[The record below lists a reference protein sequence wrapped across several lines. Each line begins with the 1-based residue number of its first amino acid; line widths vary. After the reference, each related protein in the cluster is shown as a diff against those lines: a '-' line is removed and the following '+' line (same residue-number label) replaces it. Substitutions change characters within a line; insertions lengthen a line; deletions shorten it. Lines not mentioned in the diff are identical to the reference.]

1 MSMPRR
7 HPASSH
13 VWTPDQRLA
22 ISYTELFVIV
32 SVSALQIKAI
42 IDTVP
47 ISTWNERCST
57 KMSKFWHA
65 TMFYIATT
73 LIATYAII
81 LNIALPS
88 DFCGNALMAFLPPYY
103 LVRWALYTLLTAKG
117 DAMNVANSHAALF
130 RGVWICAAF
139 VTPVLLSIYTGAIL
153 SAWNLEMANVDG
165 KELCIANPDHLSSTE
180 IAAISA
186 LTLVIVVM
194 DILIFTSSTFSLAPP
209 ICILALSSTLA
220 YHFAFLTVN
229 LENRFAVIRV
239 DLDYLL
245 LDITVNF
252 IFVMASFRTCNFR
265 RRSSTGSKKNEMK
278 ITKYINSRA
287 KQADRKDG
295 IHARAGTDLPAAS
308 S

>member
-1 MSMPRR
+1 
-7 HPASSH
+7 
-13 VWTPDQRLA
+13 
-22 ISYTELFVIV
+22 
-32 SVSALQIKAI
+32 
-42 IDTVP
+42 
-47 ISTWNERCST
+47 
-57 KMSKFWHA
+57 
-65 TMFYIATT
+65 MFYIATT

-194 DILIFTSSTFSLAPP
+194 DILIFTSSIFSLAPP
-209 ICILALSSTLA
+209 ICNPDAPVTLKLEAVKHFFAGILALSSTLA

-252 IFVMASFRTCNFR
+252 IFVMASFRTCDFR